1 MESNNLINRANS
13 ETIHRGEYINL
24 RTDELEKNGKI
35 IAKRDVVEHVGSIV
49 AVPYEIN
56 DQNIYFYLVRQWRN
70 PLEDWVLEFPAGTLN
85 SEENHE
91 IAVVRELQEEIGMRP
106 TIIDYWSYLYVAP
119 GWCTE
124 KIHCYMA
131 GGLKKSKLISLDL
144 ETTSV
149 NPIEAD
155 IVGFSFSINKNSGWY
170 IPILFPNKK
179 KNIFNGEDDL
189 DVDLMNYSS
198 QRKYDM

>member
-1 MESNNLINRANS
+1 VESNNLINRVNS

-131 GGLKKSKLISLDL
+131 GGLKKSKLISDVDEQIEVVKLSQEEIFNKIKNLEIIDL
-144 ETTSV
+144 KTIS
-149 NPIEAD
+149 A
-155 IVGFSFSINKNSGWY
+155 F
-170 IPILFPNKK
+170 
-179 KNIFNGEDDL
+179 NIFQ
-189 DVDLMNYSS
+189 NYY
-198 QRKYDM
+198 KNDFLKILKK

>member
-1 MESNNLINRANS
+1 VESNNLINRVNS

-70 PLEDWVLEFPAGTLN
+70 PIEDWVLEFPAGTLN

-131 GGLKKSKLISLDL
+131 GGLKKSKLISDVDEQIEVVKLSQEEIFNKIKNLEIIDL
-144 ETTSV
+144 KTIS
-149 NPIEAD
+149 A
-155 IVGFSFSINKNSGWY
+155 F
-170 IPILFPNKK
+170 
-179 KNIFNGEDDL
+179 NIFQ
-189 DVDLMNYSS
+189 NYY
-198 QRKYDM
+198 KNDFLKI